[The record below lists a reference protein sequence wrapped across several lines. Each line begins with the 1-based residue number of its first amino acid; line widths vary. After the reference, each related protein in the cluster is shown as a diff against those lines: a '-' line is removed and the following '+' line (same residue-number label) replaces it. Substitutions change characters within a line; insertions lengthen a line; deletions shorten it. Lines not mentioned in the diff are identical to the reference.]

1 MKRKIVTTAMATLLI
16 IVGHTAPAAAPSVT
30 IGAATSVTAKKAVLN
45 GELTAGAPAS
55 VTVYWGTDAHDLW
68 CFKNFEVSEEGEF
81 EHTEFSLLSSQ
92 TYYFR
97 FHAINSEGEAWSD
110 TASFSTP
117 GITPNPRYGGG
128 FYGGYASA
136 STIAAIPPSATIF
149 ILR

>member
-1 MKRKIVTTAMATLLI
+1 M
-16 IVGHTAPAAAPSVT
+16 
-30 IGAATSVTAKKAVLN
+30 
-45 GELTAGAPAS
+45 
-55 VTVYWGTDAHDLW
+55 YWGTDAHDLW